1 MRAIGPFL
9 KDVWRLSRPYFFSE
23 ERWSARGLLAVIV
36 ALNLSMVGMSV
47 VLNFWQRL
55 IYNSLQEKD
64 WEGFLALLFW
74 FRKTASG
81 YFMPGFCEIAVV
93 YIVVAVYRTYLN
105 QWLQIRWRRWMTKQ
119 FLDNWLANRAYY
131 RVSLAPK
138 VEGSG
143 PDNPDQRIAEDIRE
157 FVSNSLI
164 LSLDLLSNVVT
175 LFSFLSILWSLSG
188 SMPIFGLS
196 IPGYMVWAALLYSVV
211 GSFLAHYIGRPLV
224 LLNFVQ
230 QKVEANFR
238 FALVRLRE
246 NVEGV
251 ALYGGEAEEK
261 RGLLER
267 FNALMANWWAIM
279 QRTKR
284 LNVFVAGFGQVASVF
299 PIVMAAPRYFAGL
312 MDLGTLFQ
320 TVDAFG
326 QVQGAMSWF
335 VTSFSS
341 LASWRAIVDRLS
353 GFQRAIEAANAHA
366 ADGVAT
372 QNVPGDTYALD
383 DVTLRLPDDQ
393 ILLEHVNLPLKRG
406 TSVVIQGRSGSG
418 KSTLF
423 RALAGIWPFG
433 SGHVRR
439 PSGSSLFIP
448 QRAYIPL
455 GTLRHAITY
464 PAATD
469 AYNDATVRCALAD
482 AGLGHLAEWL
492 DHEDNW
498 AQRLSGGEQQRLAL
512 ARALLA
518 QPEWLF
524 LDEATANL
532 DPQSEAELYAT
543 LKLRL
548 PNTTII
554 SIAHRPAVAA
564 LHDRHLVFER
574 ETGTAGRLA
583 DAAD

>member
-1 MRAIGPFL
+1 
-9 KDVWRLSRPYFFSE
+9 
-23 ERWSARGLLAVIV
+23 
-36 ALNLSMVGMSV
+36 
-47 VLNFWQRL
+47 
-55 IYNSLQEKD
+55 
-64 WEGFLALLFW
+64 
-74 FRKTASG
+74 
-81 YFMPGFCEIAVV
+81 
-93 YIVVAVYRTYLN
+93 
-105 QWLQIRWRRWMTKQ
+105 
-119 FLDNWLANRAYY
+119 
-131 RVSLAPK
+131 
-138 VEGSG
+138 
-143 PDNPDQRIAEDIRE
+143 
-157 FVSNSLI
+157 
-164 LSLDLLSNVVT
+164 
-175 LFSFLSILWSLSG
+175 
-188 SMPIFGLS
+188 
-196 IPGYMVWAALLYSVV
+196 
-211 GSFLAHYIGRPLV
+211 
-224 LLNFVQ
+224 
-230 QKVEANFR
+230 
-238 FALVRLRE
+238 
-246 NVEGV
+246 
-251 ALYGGEAEEK
+251 
-261 RGLLER
+261 
-267 FNALMANWWAIM
+267 
-279 QRTKR
+279 
-284 LNVFVAGFGQVASVF
+284 
-299 PIVMAAPRYFAGL
+299 MAAPRYFAGL

-433 SGHVRR
+433 SGNVRR

-548 PNTTII
+548 PKTTII